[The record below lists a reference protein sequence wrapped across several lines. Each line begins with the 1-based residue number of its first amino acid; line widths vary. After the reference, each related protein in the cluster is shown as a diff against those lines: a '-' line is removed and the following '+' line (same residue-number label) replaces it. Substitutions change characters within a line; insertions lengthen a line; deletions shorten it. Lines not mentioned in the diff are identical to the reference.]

1 MSLGYPTM
9 NQMQQGAGGLG
20 AGISPTLM
28 SLLGNNGPAANS
40 GSGLASAINGI
51 DWSKY
56 GSQSPA
62 TQAMQNANPSWMNG
76 WGYVGGAPGSATANA
91 AAQSWLGSQMVG
103 GAPSGVQ

>member
-9 NQMQQGAGGLG
+9 NQMQQGAGGPG

-28 SLLGNNGPAANS
+28 SLLGNNGLASNS

-76 WGYVGGAPGSATANA
+76 WGYVGGAPGSANANA